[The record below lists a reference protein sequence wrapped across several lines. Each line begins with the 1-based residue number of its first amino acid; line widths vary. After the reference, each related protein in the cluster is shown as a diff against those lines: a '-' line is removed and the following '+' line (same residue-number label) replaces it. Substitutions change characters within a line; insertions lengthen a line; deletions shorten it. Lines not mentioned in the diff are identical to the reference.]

1 MTQILKRALPFLLTF
16 AIGIACASIAERL
29 FWYRSHCPP
38 RSAPTDVSRITIE
51 SVPNADFPQAL
62 KKRGPGGGIVR
73 LIAVFDADG
82 SIKSIR
88 PYPMVPFGVDEST
101 AGSGKFADVTPFM
114 SGGRFVSSLPY
125 GLTELAIEQ
134 VSKIKYK
141 PRTANRKPASQ
152 TVFVLT
158 DFSYTDSEYS
168 VGCSSVDLTIMDD
181 SGVLWL
187 GNTWIG
193 RDRGC
198 LMI

>member
-1 MTQILKRALPFLLTF
+1 MYLTP
-16 AIGIACASIAERL
+16 S
-29 FWYRSHCPP
+29 
-38 RSAPTDVSRITIE
+38 DVSRITIE
-51 SVPNADFPQAL
+51 SVPNADFPLTL
-62 KKRGPGGGIVR
+62 KKRGPRGGSVR

-88 PYPMVPFGVDEST
+88 PYPIVPFGVDESA

-114 SGGRFVSSLPY
+114 SGGRFVRSLPY

-141 PRTANRKPASQ
+141 PRTENGKPAAQS
-152 TVFVLT
+152 VFVLT

-187 GNTWIG
+187 GNTWVG